1 MAAYLAM
8 RIMDEKLDY
17 SVVLSKAWGKY
28 KEDVDLI
35 LLAEGKQDLIKG
47 DE

>member
-8 RIMDEKLDY
+8 RIIGGYLPY

-28 KEDVDLI
+28 KDDVDAILI
-35 LLAEGKQDLIKG
+35 AEGREDLIQ
-47 DE
+47 E